1 MTATITV
8 TTGHY
13 YNNDSNFRTSV
24 KAGLA
29 GIGVTAGQIEYD
41 TGSHVIC
48 KISSGS
54 GTYADD
60 YLRFERNGNTTYAH
74 SMQMGTGW
82 TSGTDVTGAGLE
94 QAGFYVT
101 NSSKKQRTIK
111 SDDGTFGIVQ
121 ILKDTSDVC
130 EGSYGFVIP
139 TNTTQTAA
147 NIPLVKEL

>member
-48 KISSGS
+48 KISSGL
-54 GTYADD
+54 G
-60 YLRFERNGNTTYAH
+60 
-74 SMQMGTGW
+74 
-82 TSGTDVTGAGLE
+82 
-94 QAGFYVT
+94 
-101 NSSKKQRTIK
+101 
-111 SDDGTFGIVQ
+111 
-121 ILKDTSDVC
+121 
-130 EGSYGFVIP
+130 
-139 TNTTQTAA
+139 
-147 NIPLVKEL
+147 